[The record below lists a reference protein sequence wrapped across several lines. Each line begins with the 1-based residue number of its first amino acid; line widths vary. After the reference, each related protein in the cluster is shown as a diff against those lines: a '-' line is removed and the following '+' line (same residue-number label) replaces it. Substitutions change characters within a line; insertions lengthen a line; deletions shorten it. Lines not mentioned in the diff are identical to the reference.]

1 MEDFIKKDILVAKFF
16 VICYHIQY
24 GIMGAA
30 KAPTGESIQERT
42 VERTFNLMNAV
53 EEKATNLQKQST
65 AVLNREEVL
74 HKRAL
79 YRIIKRIQDVVLS
92 ALALIVLFPIM
103 LIVALIIVIDSPGA
117 SPIFSQTR
125 ISRDGKPFTFY
136 KFRSMYPDAEKRL
149 NELLHLNEMDGP
161 VFKIKDDPRITR
173 VGRFIRKTSIDE
185 LPQLWNVLKGDMSLV
200 GPRPGL
206 PREVEEYDDYA
217 KQRLWVEPGLTCY
230 WQVQHCRN
238 DLSFEQWMKLDVQY
252 IQDRSFTTDWKIIF
266 KTFGAVLGM
275 DGE

>member
-1 MEDFIKKDILVAKFF
+1 
-16 VICYHIQY
+16 
-24 GIMGAA
+24 
-30 KAPTGESIQERT
+30 
-42 VERTFNLMNAV
+42 MNAV
-53 EEKATNLQKQST
+53 EEKATNLHTQGT
-65 AVLNREEVL
+65 AVLDPGEVL
-74 HKRAL
+74 QKRAF
-79 YRIIKRIQDVVLS
+79 YQTVKRIQDVVLS
-92 ALALIVLFPIM
+92 VLALIVLFPAM
-103 LIVALIIVIDSPGA
+103 LIVAVIIVIDSPGA

-125 ISRDGKPFTFY
+125 VGRDGKQFTFY

-173 VGRFIRKTSIDE
+173 VGRFIRRTSIDE

-200 GPRPGL
+200 GPRPAL
-206 PREVEEYDDYA
+206 PREVEEYDEYA

-252 IQDRSFTTDWKIIF
+252 IKERSFATDWKIIF